1 MIAYYGKKLLLLLGS
16 LFLLSLLVFFIARL
30 APGDP
35 LVSYYGDRVE
45 KMSTEERWQAE
56 ERLGLNDPLPVQY
69 ARWLE
74 GALQGDFGISYKY
87 KTEVTEVIGSRAV
100 NTLVLGGTAFALV
113 FAGSLA
119 LGVFCVWHEGRLADR
134 LICRIGTALSC
145 IPEFW
150 LSLLLILIFSVALGW
165 LPSSGAYTPGDGGLW
180 DRLQHLVLPLLV
192 VVLGH
197 LWYYS
202 YMIRNRLME
211 EVRAEYVLLQ
221 KSCGLSK
228 SAILLRHC
236 LRNALPS
243 YLSIMA
249 LAVPHIMG
257 GTYVVE
263 AVFSYPGLGT
273 LSYESARYQDY
284 NLLMLLCLI
293 SGAVVIFCSLL
304 AQTVGER
311 LDRRLKHGAEAAAVA
326 AVAAVAAEEGACAHE

>member
-100 NTLVLGGTAFALV
+100 NTLILGGTAFALV
-113 FAGSLA
+113 FAGALA

-150 LSLLLILIFSVALGW
+150 LSLLLILIFSVMLGW

-211 EVRAEYVLLQ
+211 EVRLHEPLPALDGHED
-221 KSCGLSK
+221 GLFFYRRIVKECRDYLVRGGSLYLEIGWDQG
-228 SAILLRHC
+228 SAVKTL
-236 LRNALPS
+236 
-243 YLSIMA
+243 ME
-249 LAVPHIMG
+249 
-257 GTYVVE
+257 E
-263 AVFSYPGLGT
+263 AGFHVAQWEDIQIGATIGVHTGPYPLGT
-273 LSYESARYQDY
+273 G
-284 NLLMLLCLI
+284 LLKRWKKGM
-293 SGAVVIFCSLL
+293 
-304 AQTVGER
+304 
-311 LDRRLKHGAEAAAVA
+311 
-326 AVAAVAAEEGACAHE
+326 